1 MLKNENQIDVHNAKY
16 IGYIQKNTPSM
27 DSTRIENKLIKK
39 MNALILKIF
48 VMKPIRKLPEALED
62 TISVFDDS
70 EIKNET
76 PI

>member
-1 MLKNENQIDVHNAKY
+1 
-16 IGYIQKNTPSM
+16 M

-48 VMKPIRKLPEALED
+48 VMKPIRKLPEALEG

>member
-1 MLKNENQIDVHNAKY
+1 
-16 IGYIQKNTPSM
+16 M

-39 MNALILKIF
+39 MNAFILKIF
-48 VMKPIRKLPEALED
+48 VIKPIRKLLEALED
-62 TISVFDDS
+62 TISVFYDS

>member
-1 MLKNENQIDVHNAKY
+1 
-16 IGYIQKNTPSM
+16 M
-27 DSTRIENKLIKK
+27 DIYKEYSFYGFTRIENKLIKK
-39 MNALILKIF
+39 MNAFNIENICINHKKIT
-48 VMKPIRKLPEALED
+48 RSLED